1 MFLRTTITQTLVAA
15 AYPDDDFVREMGR
28 EPAQCQLYW
37 HTFVPYIATMSFPT
51 RERPQGDDKRREER
65 TITEKD
71 GNRRRQEGVPNLKNM
86 LTNTVQGI
94 RCRC

>member
-28 EPAQCQLYW
+28 EQLYW
-37 HTFVPYIATMSFPT
+37 RTFVPYIATMPFPT
-51 RERPQGDDKRREER
+51 RERPEGDDKRREER

-71 GNRRRQEGVPNLKNM
+71 GNRRRQEGVPNLKNT

-94 RCRC
+94 RCHC